1 MDKSKKF
8 RMPAGIRNKL
18 TAAIAMLLVSCI
30 MMVSST
36 YAWFTLST
44 APEVTGITTSVGAN
58 GNLEMALLNGQTYA
72 DMTKIGSSVGDSS
85 AVKDV
90 NLANVTWGNLV
101 DLSTGYGLNDIALM
115 PAALN
120 ATYTTGEDSTQTLT
134 GVNVTN
140 PLNTAEYGADG
151 RVANVDVSTVSA
163 VLSGGAFAYGETQT
177 YGVRAIGTT
186 SSLSAR
192 EIALRNAKSAVNT
205 TASVAKTATKNAIG
219 NNMGVLFAYAT
230 GDTTTVPTSYTNE
243 SVIAFRA
250 IANAVVADLTT
261 LENGYKNAAIA
272 YAAANTSTDEAFA
285 TTKATIEAM
294 TLSDLIT
301 NAGTYG
307 LTTLTTGM
315 TGLNTALTDAK
326 AAQTTL
332 SAAVALGTEVTAA
345 TTTTATQVNDAIKQ
359 LIGGIVQ
366 DGTDVYITEAAVGQ
380 LGAQVGTYV
389 LASVGG
395 IGTVYAGVKDNATG
409 SFASVVTAVSGLKIN
424 ESGSTTTNITD
435 TYGYII
441 DFAFRTNASG
451 SNLQLQT
458 SAVNR
463 VYSDQTN
470 ADLATQGSGSTVTYV
485 YASGMTTEQVNK
497 LLSAVKLVF
506 LNTTNGTVYATAG
519 LTDIVVGTTEATA
532 NVKLS
537 SQAADANVGT
547 ITALEQN
554 VATAI
559 SVLVYLDGNMVDN
572 SAVIN
577 AQNSGMLNLN
587 LQFSSS
593 AELIPMQNT
602 ALEQM
607 TAYTV
612 SFNANTGTGFMQAV
626 KASGE
631 YAVPAN
637 AFTAPTGKQFKG
649 WAKTA
654 TISADTELVTTLTLE
669 GNVTLYAIWED
680 APQTPVQ
687 PTTYTVTLP
696 ESGVTGDA
704 TVAAGATY
712 NFTVNPATCELD
724 EVTMG
729 GAAIEPTNEG
739 YNNYSIENVT
749 GDIVINVIKK
759 YTVTFKNVSGGELS
773 LGSSTH
779 TPGTEVT
786 VTAVPETG
794 YKFSSMTYTVE
805 GGQPVTVDGLTFT
818 MPEGNVTIEGTFVQ
832 E

>member
-1 MDKSKKF
+1 MEKSKKF

-18 TAAIAMLLVSCI
+18 TAAIAMLLVSSI

-58 GNLEMALLNGQTYA
+58 GNLEMALLTTETFANMGS
-72 DMTKIGSSVGDSS
+72 IGSAVGSSS
-85 AVKDV
+85 AAQEV
-90 NLANVTWGNLV
+90 NKANITWGNLV

-120 ATYTTGEDSTQTLT
+120 ATYTAGEGDTQTLT

-140 PLNTAEYGADG
+140 PLKTAEYGADG
-151 RVANVDVSTVSA
+151 RVANVDITTVSA
-163 VLSGGAFAYGETQT
+163 VLSGSAFAYGETQT

-186 SSLSAR
+186 SNLSAR

-205 TASVAKTATKNAIG
+205 TASAAKTATKNAIVS
-219 NNMGVLFAYAT
+219 NLGVLLVFATAT
-230 GDTTTVPTSYTNE
+230 TAPTSYTAE
-243 SVIAFRA
+243 QLTSFRA
-250 IANAVVADLTT
+250 IANGVVADLTT

-285 TTKATIEAM
+285 AAKATIEAKS
-294 TLSDLIT
+294 LADLAT
-301 NAGTYG
+301 GDYG
-307 LTTLTTGM
+307 LGSLVTSMTALASAKADAVAAQSTLT
-315 TGLNTALTDAK
+315 N
-326 AAQTTL
+326 
-332 SAAVALGTEVTAA
+332 AA
-345 TTTTATQVNDAIKQ
+345 TT
-359 LIGGIVQ
+359 
-366 DGTDVYITEAAVGQ
+366 DVANIEAAVKKLIGDTYEQ
-380 LGAQVGTYV
+380 PEGSDGIVVYFSKGAVGELGNQVGSFE
-389 LASVGG
+389 LASIGG
-395 IGTVYAGVKDNATG
+395 IGTAYAGASSVTTG
-409 SFASVVTAVSGLKIN
+409 SFASVVNAVSGLKIN
-424 ESGSTTTNITD
+424 DSGSTTSNITD

-463 VYSDQTN
+463 VYTDQTN
-470 ADLATQGSGSTVTYV
+470 ADLATQGSGSTVTYA

-506 LNTTNGTVYATAG
+506 LNTSSGTVYATAG

-537 SQAADANVGT
+537 NQAADANVGT

-559 SVLVYLDGNMVDN
+559 SVLVYLDGNLVDN

-612 SFNANTGTGFMQAV
+612 SFNANGGFGFMSNV
-626 KASGE
+626 RASGT
-631 YAVPAN
+631 YTVPATSN
-637 AFTAPTGKQFKG
+637 FTREGYEFKG
-649 WAKTA
+649 WATTA
-654 TISADTELVTTLTLE
+654 EGAAVTSVELTANT
-669 GNVTLYAIWED
+669 TLYAVWE
-680 APQTPVQ
+680 AKTQTPVQ
-687 PTTYTVTLP
+687 PTTYTVTID
-696 ESGVTGDA
+696 SAIANGTVSADKATAAAGDTVTL
-704 TVAAGATY
+704 TVAPGNGYA
-712 NFTVNPATCELD
+712 LD
-724 EVTMG
+724 TL
-729 GAAIEPTNEG
+729 
-739 YNNYSIENVT
+739 
-749 GDIVINVIKK
+749 
-759 YTVTFKNVSGGELS
+759 TVTDASGA
-773 LGSSTH
+773 
-779 TPGTEVT
+779 VT
-786 VTAVPETG
+786 VTG
-794 YKFSSMTYTVE
+794 NK
-805 GGQPVTVDGLTFT
+805 FT
-818 MPEGNVTIEGTFVQ
+818 MPAGDVTVSATFTTAP
-832 E
+832 